1 MDNIEEKISALYDGE
16 LSEQEI
22 DEVLLMVEKDSNL
35 RKKISKYGLLT
46 SAVKYENNNIQSII
60 AKRKKLNFN
69 FWLSNSI
76 TAAAA
81 VMITFFSLNQFD
93 LNRMGEDISAKN
105 QLNIAIN
112 SKEAKDI
119 ARRAEDNLVDHVMQI
134 INNSQTESLTPYNI
148 DLRNVG
154 YTRMGPNSSIY
165 NKGSKNFTLHIEK
178 KNLGIKK
185 LRNWQH
191 KDKMIYVV
199 PLQDGRVLTLYGN
212 IDQESALEIAKSIK
226 LDN

>member
-35 RKKISKYGLLT
+35 REKISKYGLLT

-105 QLNIAIN
+105 QINIAIN

-119 ARRAEDNLVDHVMQI
+119 ARIAEDNLVDHVMQI
-134 INNSQTESLTPYNI
+134 INNSQNDSLAPYNI

-154 YTRMGPNSSIY
+154 YTRKGPNSSIY
-165 NKGSKNFTLHIEK
+165 NKGNKNFTLYIEK

-226 LDN
+226 N

>member
-22 DEVLLMVEKDSNL
+22 DEVLIMVEKDSNL
-35 RKKISKYGLLT
+35 QEKISKYGLLT
-46 SAVKYENNNIQSII
+46 SAVKHENNNIQSII

-105 QLNIAIN
+105 QINIAIN

-134 INNSQTESLTPYNI
+134 INNSQNDSLAPYNI

-154 YTRMGPNSSIY
+154 YTRKGPNSSIY
-165 NKGSKNFTLHIEK
+165 NKGNKNFTLYIEK

-191 KDKMIYVV
+191 KDKTIYVV

-226 LDN
+226 N

>member
-35 RKKISKYGLLT
+35 REKISKYGLLT

-105 QLNIAIN
+105 QINIAIN

-134 INNSQTESLTPYNI
+134 INNSQNDSLAPYNI

-165 NKGSKNFTLHIEK
+165 NKGNKNFTLYIEK

-226 LDN
+226 N

>member
-1 MDNIEEKISALYDGE
+1 MEAVIET
-16 LSEQEI
+16 
-22 DEVLLMVEKDSNL
+22 
-35 RKKISKYGLLT
+35 R
-46 SAVKYENNNIQSII
+46 IQSII

-105 QLNIAIN
+105 QINIAIN

-134 INNSQTESLTPYNI
+134 INNSQNASLAPYNI

-154 YTRMGPNSSIY
+154 YTRKGPNSSIY
-165 NKGSKNFTLHIEK
+165 NKGNKNFTLYIEK

-212 IDQESALEIAKSIK
+212 IDQESALEIVKSIK
-226 LDN
+226 N

>member
-35 RKKISKYGLLT
+35 REKISKYGLLT
-46 SAVKYENNNIQSII
+46 SAVKYESNNIQSII

-105 QLNIAIN
+105 QINIAIN

-134 INNSQTESLTPYNI
+134 INNSQNASLTPYNI

-154 YTRMGPNSSIY
+154 YTRKGPNSSIY
-165 NKGSKNFTLHIEK
+165 NKGNKNFTLYIEK

-226 LDN
+226 N

>member
-35 RKKISKYGLLT
+35 REKISKYGLLT
-46 SAVKYENNNIQSII
+46 SAVKHENNNIQSIV
-60 AKRKKLNFN
+60 AKRKKPNFN

-105 QLNIAIN
+105 QINTAIN

-134 INNSQTESLTPYNI
+134 INNSQNDSLAPYNI

-165 NKGSKNFTLHIEK
+165 NKGNKNFTLYIEK

-226 LDN
+226 N

>member
-35 RKKISKYGLLT
+35 REKISKYGLLT

-93 LNRMGEDISAKN
+93 LNRMGEDKSAKN
-105 QLNIAIN
+105 QINIAIN

-134 INNSQTESLTPYNI
+134 INNSQNASLAPYNI

-154 YTRMGPNSSIY
+154 YTRKGPNSSIY
-165 NKGSKNFTLHIEK
+165 NKGNKNFTLYIEK

-212 IDQESALEIAKSIK
+212 IDQKSALEIVKSIK
-226 LDN
+226 N

>member
-35 RKKISKYGLLT
+35 REKISKYGLLT

-105 QLNIAIN
+105 QINIAIN

-134 INNSQTESLTPYNI
+134 INNSQNDSLAPYNI

-226 LDN
+226 N

>member
-35 RKKISKYGLLT
+35 REKISKYGLLT

-60 AKRKKLNFN
+60 AKRKKMNFN

-105 QLNIAIN
+105 QINIAIN

-134 INNSQTESLTPYNI
+134 INNSQNASLAPYNI

-154 YTRMGPNSSIY
+154 YTRKGPNSSIY
-165 NKGSKNFTLHIEK
+165 NKGNKNFTLYIEK

-212 IDQESALEIAKSIK
+212 IDQESALEIVKSIK
-226 LDN
+226 N